1 MATLCRA
8 IASESLA
15 RRPLAFTLHPTYGLE
30 KVRGLLEHFSAV
42 SAPRLESLEI
52 FSMDIGDTIPPQLI
66 EGALMLSKVYLETD
80 TNSELEV
87 SLDSI
92 ASFPATIT
100 SLSVVNGSFSSRDHF
115 HRFML
120 TMPNLTNL
128 SLLGIEV
135 QPSFTHTHITTPLP
149 SLVDLVI
156 TEKLNCLFN
165 LAIPSLRH
173 LDVSVPLDEL
183 HLFATWLST
192 VTSGCG
198 SPYPAVRWL
207 DFHFGDD
214 SKYYEESAIEVKG
227 LCHGF
232 PNVTHVSIQDVNI
245 TPLMCLCDD
254 TAWPHLD
261 TLTIRDLD
269 YTKEGL
275 IMSTLYSVVTARPAI
290 RHLRLATTVDCNGPQ
305 RKKIGA
311 NQNRTAAR
319 THACGGIEYL
329 CVLRNH
335 LGYFGNTLAESRA
348 DSKQFVRNI
357 WVQKL
362 VGSENGAGGS
372 KNHYAVLYKTRQTE
386 AYLDIM

>member
-261 TLTIRDLD
+261 TLTVRDFD
-269 YTKEGL
+269 NTKEGL
-275 IMSTLYSVVTARPAI
+275 IMSTLILWSPLARLSVTYGLLPRSIVTVPK
-290 RHLRLATTVDCNGPQ
+290 G
-305 RKKIGA
+305 KFGA

-329 CVLRNH
+329 CVLRYH
-335 LGYFGNTLAESRA
+335 LGYFGRPLGTRL
-348 DSKQFVRNI
+348 RNRR
-357 WVQKL
+357 L
-362 VGSENGAGGS
+362 PASN
-372 KNHYAVLYKTRQTE
+372 L
-386 AYLDIM
+386 